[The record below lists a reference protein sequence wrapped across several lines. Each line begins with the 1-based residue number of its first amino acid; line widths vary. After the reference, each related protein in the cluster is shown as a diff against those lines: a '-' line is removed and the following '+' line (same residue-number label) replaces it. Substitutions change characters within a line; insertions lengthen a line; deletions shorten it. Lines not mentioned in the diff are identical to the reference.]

1 MIVLINIG
9 SNIGDRR
16 AHIELA
22 VARIEAAFGCEARR
36 APVVESEPWGFDS
49 AGNFL
54 NLGIALDLSGYEP
67 MAILEKLKSVE
78 RSIDAS
84 PHRDAT
90 GAYIDRVIDIDLIAV
105 DHVRIDIPGLTL
117 PHPRMWQRRF
127 VMEPIEYL
135 APWWIEEEK
144 RFVDKN

>member
-22 VARIEAAFGCEARR
+22 VAGIEAAFSCKARR
-36 APVVESEPWGFDS
+36 APIVESEPWGFDS
-49 AGNFL
+49 TGKFL
-54 NLGIALDLSGYEP
+54 NLGIALDLPDYEP

-84 PHRDAT
+84 PHRDVS

-105 DHVRIDIPGLTL
+105 DHIRVDIPGLTL

-127 VMEPIEYL
+127 VMEPIEYI
-135 APWWIEEEK
+135 APRWIEEEK
-144 RFVDKN
+144 MLVDKI